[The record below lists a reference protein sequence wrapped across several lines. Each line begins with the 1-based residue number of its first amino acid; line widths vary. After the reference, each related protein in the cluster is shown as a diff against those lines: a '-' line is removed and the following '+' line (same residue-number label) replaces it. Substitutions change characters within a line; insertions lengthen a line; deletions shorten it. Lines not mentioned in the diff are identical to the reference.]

1 MLIKEVFDQFLS
13 EQKSKLA
20 PKTYRDYESVI
31 DLFEN
36 QLNGY
41 AWNGIDDGEKAYD
54 EAKKQKKSFIDL
66 YDHTHIEDNVVEFLD
81 YFVPRKVM
89 SGDEFILKTC
99 PRVIRKLLK
108 WMRDKKLVDLTND
121 DIKAMCENQLWE
133 DTMREMG
140 F

>member
-36 QLNGY
+36 QLDGY

-66 YDHTHIEDNVVEFLD
+66 YDHTHIEDNVGEFLD

-108 WMRDKKLVDLTND
+108 WILNDNYSDRLTT
-121 DIKAMCENQLWE
+121 ITLA
-133 DTMREMG
+133 G
-140 F
+140 

>member
-36 QLNGY
+36 QLDDY
-41 AWNGIDDGEKAYD
+41 AWSGIDDGEKAYD

-66 YDHTHIEDNVVEFLD
+66 YDHTHIEDNVGEFLD

-108 WMRDKKLVDLTND
+108 WMRDKKLVDLTNN

>member
-36 QLNGY
+36 QLDGY

-66 YDHTHIEDNVVEFLD
+66 YDHTHIEDNVGEFLD

-121 DIKAMCENQLWE
+121 DIKAMCEIQLWE

>member
-20 PKTYRDYESVI
+20 PKTYRDYEPVI

-36 QLNGY
+36 QLDGY

-54 EAKKQKKSFIDL
+54 EAKKQKKALLIFMTIL
-66 YDHTHIEDNVVEFLD
+66 
-81 YFVPRKVM
+81 
-89 SGDEFILKTC
+89 ILKIT
-99 PRVIRKLLK
+99 L
-108 WMRDKKLVDLTND
+108 
-121 DIKAMCENQLWE
+121 EN
-133 DTMREMG
+133 

>member
-36 QLNGY
+36 QLDDY

-54 EAKKQKKSFIDL
+54 EL
-66 YDHTHIEDNVVEFLD
+66 
-81 YFVPRKVM
+81 
-89 SGDEFILKTC
+89 
-99 PRVIRKLLK
+99 
-108 WMRDKKLVDLTND
+108 
-121 DIKAMCENQLWE
+121 
-133 DTMREMG
+133 
-140 F
+140 

>member
-31 DLFEN
+31 DLFDN
-36 QLNGY
+36 QLDGY

-66 YDHTHIEDNVVEFLD
+66 YDHTHIEDNVGEFLD

-121 DIKAMCENQLWE
+121 DIKAMCENQL
-133 DTMREMG
+133 
-140 F
+140 